1 MSFVVNSLSQEPES
15 KIKID
20 ETEIIDKIENVAES
34 TESILDYTDL
44 IDDLKYFRNNPL
56 NLNFVTVDDLQKLV
70 FLNNI
75 QIYNL
80 IAYRETYGDF
90 VTIYELQSIEGF
102 DRETI
107 QKILPY
113 VYVAREKPKIPISFK
128 GITKYGRH
136 DLIFRYQRIL
146 QEQKGYTPID
156 DSALFENPNSRYIG
170 SPDKIYLRY
179 GFNYF
184 NKIRIGFIA
193 EKDAGEIFIK
203 SKVNDSIAKII
214 GSKLNNGFD
223 FYSFHVSLKDI
234 GFLKALTVG
243 DYQLE
248 FGQGLTL
255 WSGLSFG
262 KSSDAI
268 NLKRF
273 ARGVKPNTS
282 ANENRYFRGVAT
294 TIGIKRFNFSAFYSS
309 HNVDANIV
317 EPDTLDNESVFISSL
332 QESGLHRT
340 PRELKYKKAINIKAF
355 GGNITYKHKRFNIGV
370 TSYYSK
376 LGKNLNKEYQPYN
389 QFDFNGSENINVGLD
404 YSYLFNKIN
413 FFGEVSVSQNGGLA
427 QLHGFTTSP
436 HPLLYLTLLYRNYQK
451 NYQNFFSNAFAEGS
465 NNFNERGIYAGLRF
479 QLFPKWALS
488 AYIDNFNFPWLKY
501 RVDAP
506 SMGSEYLIQ
515 LENIYSENVF
525 YYFRFRQKNKQINSA
540 IGEQHIDELVNT
552 RKNYY
557 RFHIEY
563 AISTSIVLKNR
574 IEYVF
579 FKEGNYYKGTG
590 YLIYQDV
597 VWKNRS
603 GKYSLIFRYSL
614 FDTDS
619 YDERIY
625 AYENDVLYAFSVPAY
640 YYKGNRGF
648 IMFNYKLTGKISFWI
663 RFAHTYLSN
672 RSTFGNDLEIIDGN
686 SKSEIKLQMRIKM

>member
-56 NLNFVTVDDLQKLV
+56 NLNFVTADDLQKLV

-128 GITKYGRH
+128 GVTKYGRH

-146 QEQKGYTPID
+146 QEQKGYAPID

-294 TIGIKRFNFSAFYSS
+294 TIGIKHFNFSAFYSS
-309 HNVDANIV
+309 HKVDANIA
-317 EPDTLDNESVFISSL
+317 EIDTLDNESVFISSL

-340 PRELKYKKAINIKAF
+340 PRELEYKKAINIKAF

-376 LGKNLNKEYQPYN
+376 LGKDLNKEYQPYN

-427 QLHGFTTSP
+427 QLHGFTASP

-465 NNFNERGIYAGLRF
+465 NNFNERGLYAGLRF

-506 SMGSEYLIQ
+506 SRGSEYLIQ

-540 IGEQHIDELVNT
+540 YGEQHIDELINT

-597 VWKNRS
+597 KWKSRS
-603 GKYSLIFRYSL
+603 GKYSLAFRYSL

-648 IMFNYKLTGKISFWI
+648 ILFNYKLTSKISFWV

-672 RSTFGNDLEIIDGN
+672 RSTFGTDLDEINGN